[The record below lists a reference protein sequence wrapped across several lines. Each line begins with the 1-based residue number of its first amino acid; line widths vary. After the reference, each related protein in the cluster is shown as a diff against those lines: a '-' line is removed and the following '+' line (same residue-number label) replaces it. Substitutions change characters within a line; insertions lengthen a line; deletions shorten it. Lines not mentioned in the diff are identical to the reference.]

1 MLKSTNQPLSEAYSL
16 ALLDLDGV
24 VYRGKNPVEHA
35 AKNIRKA
42 ESLGMTVEYTTNNSS
57 RLQAVVADQL
67 KGCDL
72 DVESWQVITSSVVAA
87 RMVARAVPEG
97 SKVFVLGAQHLREEV
112 AKQGLEVVDSAEA
125 QPVAAI
131 QGWYPD
137 MSWNEMAQIAYAVE
151 HGATYFVTNR
161 DLTIPRELGIAPG
174 CGSMIMAVINATGV
188 EPVSSAGKPES
199 AMYDE
204 ARILAAHDDGEPVDK
219 EQCLAIGDR
228 LARATHRA

>member
-1 MLKSTNQPLSEAYSL
+1 
-16 ALLDLDGV
+16 
-24 VYRGKNPVEHA
+24 
-35 AKNIRKA
+35 
-42 ESLGMTVEYTTNNSS
+42 
-57 RLQAVVADQL
+57 
-67 KGCDL
+67 
-72 DVESWQVITSSVVAA
+72 
-87 RMVARAVPEG
+87 MVARAVPEG

-112 AKQGLEVVDSAEA
+112 SKQGLEIVDRAEE

-188 EPVSSAGKPES
+188 EPVSSAASRNPPCMMS
-199 AMYDE
+199 A
-204 ARILAAHDDGEPVDK
+204 RSRSP
-219 EQCLAIGDR
+219 
-228 LARATHRA
+228 

>member
-1 MLKSTNQPLSEAYSL
+1 M
-16 ALLDLDGV
+16 
-24 VYRGKNPVEHA
+24 
-35 AKNIRKA
+35 
-42 ESLGMTVEYTTNNSS
+42 
-57 RLQAVVADQL
+57 
-67 KGCDL
+67 
-72 DVESWQVITSSVVAA
+72 
-87 RMVARAVPEG
+87 PEG

-112 AKQGLEVVDSAEA
+112 SKQGLEVVDRAEE

-188 EPVSSAGKPES
+188 EPVSSAASQNPPCMMRRVFSQPMMCRSGSQGTVPRHWRPS
-199 AMYDE
+199 RHRYRGGQSW
-204 ARILAAHDDGEPVDK
+204 RI
-219 EQCLAIGDR
+219 
-228 LARATHRA
+228 